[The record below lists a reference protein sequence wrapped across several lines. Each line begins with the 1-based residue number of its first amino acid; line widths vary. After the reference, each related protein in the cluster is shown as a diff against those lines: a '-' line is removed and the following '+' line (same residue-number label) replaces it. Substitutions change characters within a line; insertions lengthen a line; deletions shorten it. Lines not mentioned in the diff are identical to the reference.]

1 MDTIVN
7 KFTNMRIDQPEKRD
21 QPIVRP
27 TQVIYAL
34 YTENQRL
41 RQQIA
46 ELKALLNSHKPNIP
60 HWVK

>member
-7 KFTNMRIDQPEKRD
+7 KFTNMRIDQPERR
-21 QPIVRP
+21 QPITRP

-34 YTENQRL
+34 YVENQNL

-46 ELKALLNSHKPNIP
+46 ELKALLNSYRPTIP

>member
-1 MDTIVN
+1 MDNLIN
-7 KFTNMRIDQPEKRD
+7 IFTNMRIDQPERR

-34 YTENQRL
+34 YAENQNL
-41 RQQIA
+41 KQQIV
-46 ELKALLNSHKPNIP
+46 ELKALLNSHQPTVP